1 MKPERKPG
9 QLWLTKTYHNSIDC
23 IFDTDAK
30 EEDTTYL
37 LLKRTEN
44 KKRRVKNKPSQ
55 AWLVLV
61 EGEVETWY
69 ESAMRDDILIS
80 DADTYLHEN
89 H

>member
-9 QLWLTKTYHNSIDC
+9 QLWLTKTYHNTIDC
-23 IFDTDAK
+23 ILDGIEN

-37 LLKRTEN
+37 LLKQVEN
-44 KKRRVKNKPSQ
+44 KKRRVKNKPSH

-69 ESAMRDDILIS
+69 ESAMFDDILIS
-80 DADTYLHEN
+80 ESHEETKN
-89 H
+89 

>member
-9 QLWLTKTYHNSIDC
+9 QLWSTKTYRTGIEYV
-23 IFDTDAK
+23 FDDNVK
-30 EEDTTYL
+30 DEDTTYL
-37 LLKRTEN
+37 LLKLTEN

-69 ESAMRDDILIS
+69 ESAMFDDILIS
-80 DADTYLHEN
+80 ESHEETKN
-89 H
+89 